1 MAFLVV
7 LESMTPAERVAFIL
21 HDVFRYPFAEV
32 AVISG
37 RTPAAC
43 RQLASSA
50 RRRVR
55 ASQAPAAP
63 AARQASILRAF
74 KAAWEARDVDALIGL
89 LDPDATAIAD
99 SGGLAIAFLHPIQ
112 GGEQIARAWV
122 EIASRAPGNVTFLE
136 RTVNGQ
142 RGLVAQQDGVTATVF
157 AFDVSGDRIKH
168 TWVIRNP
175 DKLRPWTTR

>member
-21 HDVFRYPFAEV
+21 HDVFRYSFAEV
-32 AVISG
+32 AEIVG

-63 AARQASILRAF
+63 AARQAG
-74 KAAWEARDVDALIGL
+74 ARQAGARQPAPTWL
-89 LDPDATAIAD
+89 P
-99 SGGLAIAFLHPIQ
+99 SRCGGR
-112 GGEQIARAWV
+112 GG
-122 EIASRAPGNVTFLE
+122 
-136 RTVNGQ
+136 
-142 RGLVAQQDGVTATVF
+142 RGC
-157 AFDVSGDRIKH
+157 
-168 TWVIRNP
+168 
-175 DKLRPWTTR
+175 